1 MQDLSGFPPSTVWNM
16 SSWRWMVQIIF
27 LSLKSVMCRF
37 LSPLIFQGVPVSWF
51 WLLLF
56 DGWYDGF
63 INMYIIYTTGR
74 SDYRMR
80 SIDYHPFFMPISP
93 CCFWLEE
100 PLFLEVI
107 NTWPTPSS
115 LSDLQ
120 EGNADVVQKAG
131 SNNDFKAGFKV
142 TERGV
147 KGAYAQTIYCH
158 ILPIISKTRVLIESY
173 PRIKF

>member
-1 MQDLSGFPPSTVWNM
+1 
-16 SSWRWMVQIIF
+16 MVQIMF
-27 LSLKSVMCRF
+27 LSLKWVMCRF

-93 CCFWLEE
+93 FCCFWLEE

-147 KGAYAQTIYCH
+147 KGAYAQTIYSQY
-158 ILPIISKTRVLIESY
+158 IGDYIQN
-173 PRIKF
+173 